1 MNPMNARSRVIRVLK
16 KVPLRVGRVIL
27 AIAGTATCLF
37 ILLSSKTGST
47 TSTSAG
53 LPAAPAIVPAIR
65 NVPSGSPKAPLSQA
79 SHGAAGSGG
88 PGHASAAPK
97 TVAGDV
103 TQTIHGPVQVA
114 ITIKS
119 GRITAVSVPVY
130 PSDQQISSA
139 ALPQLIQETI
149 ATDSAN
155 INAVSGATYTSQGY
169 ISSLQSAID
178 KAGR

>member
-1 MNPMNARSRVIRVLK
+1 MSPMNPESRVLRVLT

-37 ILLSSKTGST
+37 ILLSAKTGST
-47 TSTSAG
+47 TAG
-53 LPAAPAIVPAIR
+53 SPTPPAIVPAIQ
-65 NVPSGSPKAPLSQA
+65 NVPSGSLKPALSQT
-79 SHGAAGSGG
+79 SHGAASSGG
-88 PGHASAAPK
+88 PRHTSAAPK
-97 TVAGDV
+97 TVAGAV

-139 ALPQLIQETI
+139 ALPQLLQETI
-149 ATDSAN
+149 SADSAN

-178 KAGR
+178 KARH